1 MLRAIPRRP
10 ARSFAH
16 FHARYST
23 SSDPPNQLEK
33 WKQEL
38 NTLSD
43 RARVWGRLT
52 TSLLRQRA
60 QNLSSSAHTTV
71 HDLGGKLNKVTGY
84 DEIDALKR
92 RVGETEQSISEQR
105 QAAKDAKAA
114 YESAVA
120 RRSACQREVND
131 LLQRKSHWTEED
143 VVRFTGLVRQDHLN
157 EQTVATSKVT
167 LADREADVEREFN
180 ELMRVIL
187 NRYHE
192 EQVWSDK
199 IRSAS
204 TYGSLLAIGVNILV
218 FVLAIVLVEPW
229 KRKRLAQ
236 TFEKR
241 IEEISQE
248 NKVMIQ
254 DAIGKL
260 LEHFDKQEEVL
271 QKIVTSASAT
281 PASADPTPVP
291 PPPPPPSPPP
301 EIKKP
306 STILEGIP
314 DEAIFD
320 GVKVA
325 GGFIGGSLLVGLVM
339 LGRR

>member
-1 MLRAIPRRP
+1 MLRSIPRRP
-10 ARSFAH
+10 TRSFNRIH
-16 FHARYST
+16 GRYST
-23 SSDPPNQLEK
+23 SSNSQNQLEK

-38 NTLSD
+38 TTLGD
-43 RARVWGRLT
+43 RARVWGSLT
-52 TSLLRQRA
+52 ASLLRQRA
-60 QNLSSSAHTTV
+60 ETLSTSARTTA

-84 DEIDALKR
+84 DEIDALKKR
-92 RVGETEQSISEQR
+92 QRISDQR

-157 EQTVATSKVT
+157 EQTVATNKTT

-204 TYGSLLAIGVNILV
+204 TYGSLLAIGVNIFV
-218 FVLAIVLVEPW
+218 FIIAVVLVEPW

-241 IEEISQE
+241 IEEISHE
-248 NKVMIQ
+248 NKAMIQ
-254 DAIGKL
+254 DAMSQL
-260 LEHFDKQEEVL
+260 ADHFIKQEEVL
-271 QKIVTSASAT
+271 QQIAVSAS
-281 PASADPTPVP
+281 SAPPTPDPSPAP
-291 PPPPPPSPPP
+291 PPPIPSPPP
-301 EIKKP
+301 AEADRKD
-306 STILEGIP
+306 STILDGIS
-314 DEAIFD
+314 DEALFD
-320 GVKVA
+320 AAKVA
-325 GGFIGGSLLVGLVM
+325 GGFIGGSLLVSLVM
-339 LGRR
+339 LGRG